1 MPISIDNIIQQA
13 LQRGS
18 DSRILAP
25 GMGTILDG
33 KAVAQV
39 VRQSIKDGVTRFSVQ
54 HGQAPG
60 LATVLIGDDAV
71 SRVYVGTKEKACREV
86 GMQSFG
92 YRLPATATAAEV
104 FALIAE
110 LNARADVHGIL
121 IQLPLPGHLQ
131 KERLIESLAPEKDVD
146 SLHPLNQGR
155 LLLGEEG
162 LRPCTPLGVMRLL
175 AESRV
180 PLVGKRAVVVGR
192 SMLVG
197 KPVALML
204 LEQHATVTCCH
215 SYTAELAAEV
225 RSADVVVAAIGQPET
240 IKGAW
245 IKEGAVII
253 DVGISR
259 LADGSLRGDVEF
271 AAAKA
276 RAAFITPV
284 PGGVGP
290 MTVAMLLANTLK
302 AAEKQ
307 SSQPSAVS
315 RQLRKTEKGDR
326 EKK

>member
-1 MPISIDNIIQQA
+1 
-13 LQRGS
+13 
-18 DSRILAP
+18 
-25 GMGTILDG
+25 MGTILDG

-39 VRQSIKDGVTRFSVQ
+39 VRRSVKDAVERFHVQ
-54 HGQAPG
+54 YGHAPG
-60 LATVLIGDDAV
+60 LATVLVGDDPV

-92 YRLPATATAAEV
+92 YRLPATVPAAEV
-104 FALIAE
+104 LALIAE
-110 LNARADVHGIL
+110 LNTRVEVHGIL
-121 IQLPLPGHLQ
+121 VQLPLPPHLEKAQ
-131 KERLIESLAPEKDVD
+131 LIESLAPEKDVD
-146 SLHPLNQGR
+146 ALHPLNQGR

-175 AESRV
+175 DESSV
-180 PLVGKRAVVVGR
+180 PLASKKAVVIGR

-197 KPVALML
+197 KPVTLML
-204 LEQHATVTCCH
+204 LERHATVTCCH
-215 SYTAELAAEV
+215 SYTADIGAEV
-225 RSADVVVAAIGQPET
+225 RAADIVVAAVGQPEV

-245 IKEGAVII
+245 IKEGAVVI

-271 AAAKA
+271 AVAQE
-276 RAAFITPV
+276 RAALITPV

-307 SSQPSAVS
+307 SRQPSAVS
-315 RQLRKTEKGDR
+315 RQQDKG
-326 EKK
+326 KP